1 MATILIVDDEKS
13 IRRTLSEF
21 LRADGHEVAEA
32 EHAEAALQLLRERHF
47 DLVVTDIILPRV
59 SGVELLRRIRAAAPD
74 ILVVMMTGEPT
85 VETAS
90 ESLRAGATDYLFKP
104 ISKAAIQRVV
114 ANAERLKRLED
125 AKSRLEAENR
135 TYQED
140 LERLVEERTEQLRA
154 AEQRASEI
162 SHFNQAAL
170 DALTAHICIL
180 AEDGTVLGINEAWRV
195 FAATNP
201 PSPANVGLGAN
212 YLAACETAE
221 GEHAAATRDIA
232 RGIGAT
238 ARGEIQEFTCEY
250 HCHSPGAPR
259 WFMVRATRFRAAGPV
274 RIVVSHTD
282 ITTRKQAQARLNCFA
297 HLGES
302 LSSTTIPRQA
312 AQIMADAAL
321 ELLGWDACSLNLVS
335 MPSNTV
341 TPLVNLDTINGE
353 RVAVALKEA
362 DHRPTPMQ
370 RRVMTEGPQLILRE
384 RPEEASLELL
394 LTGDVTRRS
403 LSLMFVP
410 IRREGKA
417 IGIFSIQSYQPHA
430 YDAGDLETLQALA
443 DHAAGALVRL
453 QAEADLERNRT
464 ELSTIFEHSPV
475 MMCLLDSQHRLR
487 RCNRALAQ
495 FTGQSTADSPG
506 LHIGE
511 LLGCTLVADMPALC
525 GSAPQCTACHLFDLV
540 QKTFQS
546 GQEYRQVEGVC
557 MVNPGDQAR
566 IHQLTCS
573 TARME
578 VDGLPMVL
586 LCLEDVTEQKLTQAK
601 LLRAQRVESI
611 GGLASGI
618 AHDLNNILTPIVM
631 CAPLL
636 QTEDS
641 PEERR
646 ELAQTIESSASRA
659 VGIVKQLLSFA
670 RGKEGQKAVLQAR
683 HLIRDMAKLVRET
696 FPRSIQ
702 VEELCA
708 SDLWPV
714 VADATQLHQVVLNLC
729 MNARDAMPS
738 GGKLTLRAD
747 NVFLDKDYV
756 ATHKEAAIG
765 AFIRIQVE
773 DTGTGIPDDVRD
785 HIFDSFFTTK
795 REGEGTGLG
804 LTTVQGI
811 VQDHKGFL
819 TFTTA
824 PGKGTTFVVHL
835 PATPVAPSE
844 AKQVQTRN
852 AIPRGQGDL
861 ILVVDDEPAIRDTTS
876 RSLARYGYRA
886 IQAQDGIEALE
897 QFTNHRDEIKAVVTD
912 FMMPLMDGVTLCCT
926 IRALSPEIPVV
937 VSSGG
942 LFGNTGSKALETL
955 KGLGICR
962 ILHKP
967 HNIDVLLQT
976 LADVLRK
983 TPEKAPPEAS
993 T

>member
-1 MATILIVDDEKS
+1 MARILIVDDEKS

-21 LRADGHEVAEA
+21 LRADGHEVGEA
-32 EHAEAALQLLRERHF
+32 ENAEVALQLLRERPF

-59 SGVELLRRIRAAAPD
+59 SGVELLRSIRAAVPD

-125 AKSRLEAENR
+125 AKGRLEAENR
-135 TYQED
+135 SYQEN
-140 LERLVEERTEQLRA
+140 LERLVEERTQQLRA
-154 AEQRASEI
+154 TEKRASEL
-162 SHFNQAAL
+162 SRFNQAAL

-180 AEDGTVLGINEAWRV
+180 AEDGTVLGVNEAWRM
-195 FAATNP
+195 FAATDP
-201 PSPANVGLGAN
+201 PAPANVGVGAN
-212 YLAACETAE
+212 YLAACESAE
-221 GEHAAATRDIA
+221 GEHAVATRDIA

-238 ARGEIQEFTCEY
+238 ARGEMREFACEY
-250 HCHSPGAPR
+250 PCHSPGAPR
-259 WFMVRATRFRAAGPV
+259 WFVVRATRFRGSGPI
-274 RIVVSHTD
+274 RIVVSHMD
-282 ITTRKQAQARLNCFA
+282 ITVRKQAQARLDCFA
-297 HLGES
+297 HLGNS
-302 LSSTTIPRQA
+302 LSSTTIPQQA

-321 ELLGWDACSLNLVS
+321 ELLGWDACYLSLASLEAG
-335 MPSNTV
+335 TV
-341 TPLVNLDTINGE
+341 KPLVNLDTIDGQRILVSLN
-353 RVAVALKEA
+353 AA
-362 DHRPTPMQ
+362 DYRPTPML

-384 RPEEASLELL
+384 RPGEADPELI

-417 IGIFSIQSYQPHA
+417 IGIFSTQSYQPHA
-430 YDAGDLETLQALA
+430 YDDRDLETLQALA

-487 RCNRALAQ
+487 RCNHALAQ
-495 FTGQSTADSPG
+495 FADRSAAELPG
-506 LHIGE
+506 LSIGD
-511 LLGCTLVADMPALC
+511 LLGCARVDDVPTAC
-525 GSAPQCTACHLFDLV
+525 GSAPHCAACRLLDVV
-540 QKTFQS
+540 QQTFQS
-546 GQEYRQVEGVC
+546 GRECRQVEGTCLVKQ
-557 MVNPGDQAR
+557 GDQTKT
-566 IHQLTCS
+566 HQLTCS
-573 TARME
+573 TSRME
-578 VDGLPMVL
+578 VDGQQMVL

-601 LLRAQRVESI
+601 LLRAQRVETI

-641 PEERR
+641 VEDRR
-646 ELAQTIESSASRA
+646 ELVQTIESSAHRA
-659 VGIVKQLLSFA
+659 VGIVKQLLTFA
-670 RGKEGQKAVLQAR
+670 RGKEGLKSVLQAR

-714 VADATQLHQVVLNLC
+714 IADATQLHQVVLNLC

-747 NVFLDKDYV
+747 NVVLDRDYV
-756 ATHKEAAIG
+756 ATHKEAGIG
-765 AFIRIQVE
+765 PFIRIQVE
-773 DTGTGIPDDVRD
+773 DTGTGIPDSAQD

-811 VQDHKGFL
+811 VKDHKGFV
-819 TFTTA
+819 TFITA
-824 PGKGTTFVVHL
+824 PGKGTTFIVHL
-835 PATPVAPSE
+835 PATPVAPSTAE
-844 AKQVQTRN
+844 QVQTRN
-852 AIPRGQGDL
+852 AAPRGQGDL
-861 ILVVDDEPAIRDTTS
+861 ILVVDDEPAIRDTTR
-876 RSLARYGYRA
+876 RSLERCGYHV
-886 IQAQDGIEALE
+886 IQAGDGIQALE
-897 QFTNHRDEIKAVVTD
+897 QFTHRRDEIKAVVTD

-926 IRALSPEIPVV
+926 IRALSPDTPLI

-942 LFGNTGSKALETL
+942 LFGNSGGKALETL
-955 KGLGICR
+955 QGLGICR

-967 HNIDVLLQT
+967 HNMDVLLQT
-976 LADVLRK
+976 LSEVLREPPDK
-983 TPEKAPPEAS
+983 DPTKASA
-993 T
+993 